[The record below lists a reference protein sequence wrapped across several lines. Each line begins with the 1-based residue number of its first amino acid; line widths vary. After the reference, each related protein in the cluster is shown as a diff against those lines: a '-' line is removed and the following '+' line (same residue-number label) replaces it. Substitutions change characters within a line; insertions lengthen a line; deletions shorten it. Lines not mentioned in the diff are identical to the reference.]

1 MYLLIFKID
10 GFIEDKRGNKYLQ
23 IAFTDNHNEVL
34 RSILSGVKSCIEKI
48 NNNKSGEYEKDYM
61 RIKFNSD
68 NKLLLDKQLK
78 FLTVT
83 TVIRFAF
90 EEDGKYYP
98 QVFLDDCLYEL

>member
-1 MYLLIFKID
+1 
-10 GFIEDKRGNKYLQ
+10 
-23 IAFTDNHNEVL
+23 
-34 RSILSGVKSCIEKI
+34 
-48 NNNKSGEYEKDYM
+48 M

-83 TVIRFAF
+83 TVIRFVF